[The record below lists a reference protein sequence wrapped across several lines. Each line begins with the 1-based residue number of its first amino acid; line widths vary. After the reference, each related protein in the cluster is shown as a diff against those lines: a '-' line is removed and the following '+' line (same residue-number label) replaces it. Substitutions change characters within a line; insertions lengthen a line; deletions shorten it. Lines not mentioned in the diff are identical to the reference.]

1 MIRNLLDDTQA
12 FVVNIDKLTY
22 ASLGRRIW
30 RVRRV
35 RRRRLGK
42 QAFAAADRSLS
53 FATTAIDGNQRYN
66 LGAEVNSLVNRKNNR
81 SIEPPEPC

>member
-1 MIRNLLDDTQA
+1 MIRNLLDDRQA
-12 FVVNIDKLTY
+12 FVVSIDKLTY

-35 RRRRLGK
+35 RRRL
-42 QAFAAADRSLS
+42 AAADRSLS

-81 SIEPPEPC
+81 SI